1 MDTLSLLLLLAL
13 VVLPAAVVDWRLR
26 RIPNL
31 LCLAGILLGFSVH
44 VFNDGALGAANAAMG
59 MSVAFLLGLP
69 LWLAGWLGAGDV
81 KLVMAVATLTG
92 LSQFFPVLGGIALAG
107 GVFALGHLLWQRSH
121 EAPVLAMPQGA
132 DLAIPVT
139 PRGIPYAVPVAA
151 GSLVT
156 VIVLGWPLW

>member
-1 MDTLSLLLLLAL
+1 MDALTLLLLLAL
-13 VVLPAAVVDWRLR
+13 VVLPAAVVDWRMR
-26 RIPNL
+26 RVPNL

-44 VFNDGALGAANAAMG
+44 IFSHGALGAANAAMG
-59 MSVAFLLGLP
+59 MAVAFLLGLP

-107 GVFALGHLLWQRSH
+107 GMFALGHLLWQRSH
-121 EAPVLAMPQGA
+121 AAPELAMAQGGTA
-132 DLAIPVT
+132 LPVT
-139 PRGIPYAVPVAA
+139 TRGIPYAVPVAA